1 MSAKPAT
8 GHGGT
13 DQALDDFTTRWGK
26 ALLCFQRTDI
36 PQWKRT
42 QAGMMC
48 FKALRFE
55 GLPRKLQRRID
66 RHFAR
71 INDVLARYPLKTWDN
86 YQQISAADLTAIEK
100 LIDSLVCG
108 D

>member
-1 MSAKPAT
+1 MSAKPTTT
-8 GHGGT
+8 GGEP
-13 DQALDDFTTRWGK
+13 DRALDEFTTCWGK

-48 FKALRFE
+48 FKALRFD
-55 GLPRKLQRRID
+55 GLSRKLQRRID
-66 RHFAR
+66 RNFAR
-71 INDVLARYPLKTWDN
+71 INEVLARYPLKTWDD

-100 LIDSLVCG
+100 LIDSLIG
-108 D
+108 RD